1 MTTLLGL
8 WYYLLA
14 GLCLVLIGTLAHVLR
29 AVVNVYPDR
38 LTDKPWLDMAIS
50 DGYDLNDRLLG
61 TEYDEAGFYKLDSTR
76 NLAIAV
82 FSTLAAGW
90 GAMLLSTPLAV
101 LFAHGADQAFAW
113 LGDLGIRRLGEAR
126 WW

>member
-1 MTTLLGL
+1 
-8 WYYLLA
+8 
-14 GLCLVLIGTLAHVLR
+14 
-29 AVVNVYPDR
+29 
-38 LTDKPWLDMAIS
+38 MAIS

-82 FSTLAAGW
+82 LSMLAAGW

-101 LFAHGADQAFAW
+101 LFAHGADQVFAW
-113 LGDLGIRRLGEAR
+113 IGELGIRRLGEAR